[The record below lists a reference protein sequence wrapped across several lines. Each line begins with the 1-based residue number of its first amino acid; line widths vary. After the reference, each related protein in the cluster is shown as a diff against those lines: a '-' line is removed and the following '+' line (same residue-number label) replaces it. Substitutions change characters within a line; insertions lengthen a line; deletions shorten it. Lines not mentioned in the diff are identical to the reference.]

1 MGKAVEMKEIS
12 PIILICL
19 PILLSACQNSTGPDG
34 KTVPRQLV
42 WTADTLLYPGSVQTM
57 MGAIWGSSADN
68 IYTVGHN
75 DQGTVGCMYHYDGK
89 VWESVP
95 LSILVGGPIYGL
107 LDLEDIFGFAADN
120 VYAVGSKKGP
130 PPEGKYLSHII
141 HYNGHTWEDID
152 IPKKDWLRC
161 IYGDAPDNVWAA
173 GNQNTLFHYNGSQW
187 QTDSL
192 PHPGYPGFEVSIAGK
207 TMTGDSINGIYLATY
222 SIIEGVPWDHLF
234 MWDGNHWCVQDSGME
249 YTEKGINR
257 LWMSPSGTLYKTS
270 YDGIHQRI
278 NDQWEAI
285 SEDMSCFGIHGTA
298 DDNIFITADLDGGR
312 VFHYN
317 GADWYEYEQLYFT
330 DIRYY
335 HIFTIE
341 EEVFVTGRTLGG
353 FPNRT
358 IIWHGR

>member
-12 PIILICL
+12 PIILL
-19 PILLSACQNSTGPDG
+19 YLAILLSACQNSTGPDG
-34 KTVPRQLV
+34 QTDPCQLV

-57 MGAIWGSSADN
+57 MGAIWGSSANDV
-68 IYTVGHN
+68 YTVGHC
-75 DQGTVGCMYHYDGK
+75 DCSTSGTMYHYDGK
-89 VWESVP
+89 VWEPVK
-95 LSILVGGPIYGL
+95 LSQTVGGPLKGAIFL
-107 LDLEDIFGFAADN
+107 KHVFGFSPRD
-120 VYAVGSKKGP
+120 VYAVGEKTVHSYDEPYGV
-130 PPEGKYLSHII
+130 II

-152 IPKKDWLRC
+152 IPQKEWLRC

-222 SIIEGVPWDHLF
+222 SIIESVPWDHLF

-270 YDGIHQRI
+270 YDGVHQRI

-317 GADWYEYEQLYFT
+317 GADWYEYEELHFT
-330 DIRYY
+330 DVVYY

-341 EEVFVTGRTLGG
+341 GEVFVTGRTLGG
-353 FPNRT
+353 FPNKT